1 MCLLTT
7 GKVFSRVWDCDHR
20 DVVVVTSQEV
30 LFSRN
35 DVSNDDGGTEWEY
48 DVLIVWVKDK
58 TGVDFAYISFES

>member
-7 GKVFSRVWDCDHR
+7 GNVFSRVWDCDHR

-30 LFSRN
+30 LLSGN
-35 DVSNDDGGTEWEY
+35 DVSNDDGGAKRED

>member
-7 GKVFSRVWDCDHR
+7 SNVFSRVWDRDHR

-30 LFSRN
+30 LLSGN
-35 DVSNDDGGTEWEY
+35 DVSNDDSGTEWED

-58 TGVDFAYISFES
+58 TGVDFA

>member
-7 GKVFSRVWDCDHR
+7 GNVFSRVWDSDHR

-30 LFSRN
+30 LLSGN
-35 DVSNDDGGTEWEY
+35 DVSYDDGGAKWED

>member
-7 GKVFSRVWDCDHR
+7 GNVFSRVWDCDHR

-30 LFSRN
+30 LLSGN
-35 DVSNDDGGTEWEY
+35 DVSNDDGGAKWED

>member
-7 GKVFSRVWDCDHR
+7 GNVFSRVWDCDHR

-30 LFSRN
+30 LLSGN
-35 DVSNDDGGTEWEY
+35 DVSNDDGGTEWED